1 MQRKLKKGLGML
13 VNIEW
18 RELLNYYFSFKML
31 SGVSNNVTRYQKLQL
46 NASVVAE
53 KKIYMFYS

>member
-1 MQRKLKKGLGML
+1 ML

-53 KKIYMFYS
+53 KYIYMFYS